1 MTTET
6 EQTYTLTTGLNVL
19 KHLGLGLYSNV
30 PAVLSE
36 AIANAWDADAT
47 HVDIE
52 ISKANSS
59 ITIQDD
65 GHGMSVSDA
74 NRKYLHVGYERRKDA
89 GGATTPSGRPVM
101 GRKGIGKLS
110 LFSIAKKVEV
120 HTVREGERHGF
131 KMDIDKIQEKIEQA
145 TNQTVEVDYHPDVVN
160 SESITIDKGT
170 KIILTDL
177 KREISRTSGALTRR
191 LARRFSVIGATHG
204 FTIKLNDNPITI
216 EDRGYYD
223 KLQYIW
229 TFGALGEEAASAAKK
244 LEYTTKLSGIVDV
257 GTGETNRVI
266 DGWIGTV
273 NKPGDLKD
281 RDTGESINGIV
292 IMVRGKLA
300 QENIL
305 DEFGD
310 ENLYSEYVIGE
321 IHADFLDKDDEEDIA
336 TTSRQKLIEED
347 PRYQALKQ
355 TLGEHLKTVQNGW
368 RNRRD
373 TGGTEVAT
381 TIPQIKDWY
390 ESLNPDHRKNAERLF
405 GRINQLSIRDDNEK
419 RRILIGGILAFESLR
434 FRNLL
439 TRLDNISTENL
450 GALAEIFERLDDL
463 EQSAYYQ
470 IIRDRIEVI
479 RMLTDLVDD
488 NAKERAL
495 QEHLYKHLWLLDPS
509 WERATHTEL
518 MEKRIYIALNGVY
531 ESLSEEE
538 KQSRLDIYYT
548 TTGNKHVIIEL
559 KRADR
564 ILRTPELYNQIQNY
578 YSAALQSLRATG
590 RENDPLEIICVLGR
604 RPSDWD
610 NIPGGEQRY
619 RNSLASFN
627 ARIVMYDELIQ
638 NALVAYQDYV
648 DRAYEAGR
656 VYQLIR
662 SIEDED
668 LSAMHPDE

>member
-1 MTTET
+1 MTTVT
-6 EQTYTLTTGLNVL
+6 EEKYTLTTSLNIL

-52 ISKANSS
+52 INRETKS

-65 GHGMSVSDA
+65 GHGMSVADA
-74 NRKYLHVGYERRKDA
+74 NRKYLYVGYERRKEP
-89 GGATTPSGRPVM
+89 GGAFTPSGRPVM

-110 LFSIAKKVEV
+110 LFSIAKRVEV
-120 HTVREGERHGF
+120 HSVKADERHGF

-145 TNQTVEVDYHPDVVN
+145 ANQRIEVDYHPDAVDPK
-160 SESITIDKGT
+160 SITIEKGT
-170 KIILTDL
+170 KIVLTDL
-177 KREISRTSGALTRR
+177 KRDINRTGGALTRR
-191 LARRFSVIGATHG
+191 LARRFSIIGAKQG
-204 FTIKLNDNPITI
+204 FLITLNGEPITI

-229 TFGALGEEAASAAKK
+229 TFGTLGEEAASVAKK
-244 LEYTTKLSGIVDV
+244 LEYTEKLSGVVDI
-257 GTGETNRVI
+257 GAGETNPSV

-273 NKPGDLKD
+273 NTPSDLKD

-310 ENLYSEYVIGE
+310 EDLYSEYVIGE
-321 IHADFLDKDDEEDIA
+321 IHADFLDNDTEEDIA
-336 TTSRQKLIEED
+336 TTSRQRLIEED

-355 TLGEHLKTVQNGW
+355 TLGNCLKTVQNGW
-368 RNRRD
+368 RTRRD
-373 TGGTEVAT
+373 TGGTTMAIA
-381 TIPQIKDWY
+381 IPQIKDWY
-390 ESLNPDHRKNAERLF
+390 ESLTGDHRKNAEKLF
-405 GRINQLSIRDDNEK
+405 GRINQLSIRDENEK
-419 RRILIGGILAFESLR
+419 RRLFIGGILAFESLK

-439 TRLDNISTENL
+439 SRLDNISTENL
-450 GALAEIFERLDDL
+450 GALADIFDRLDDL

-470 IIRDRIEVI
+470 IIKDRIDVI
-479 RMLTDLVDD
+479 RMLTSLVDD

-509 WERATHTEL
+509 WERATHTEH
-518 MEKRIYIALNGVY
+518 MERRIYTALNGVY
-531 ESLSEEE
+531 ESLNEEE
-538 KQSRLDIYYT
+538 QQSRLDIYYT

-559 KRADR
+559 KRAER
-564 ILRTPELYNQIQNY
+564 IVRTPEIYNQIQNY
-578 YSAALQSLRATG
+578 YSAALQCLRSTG
-590 RENDPLEIICVLGR
+590 RDHEPLEIVCVLGR

-619 RNSLASFN
+619 RDSLASFN
-627 ARIVMYDELIQ
+627 ARVVMYDELIQ
-638 NALVAYQDYV
+638 NALEAYQDYV
-648 DRAYEAGR
+648 DRSEEAGR

-668 LSAMHPDE
+668 LNALHPNK